1 MGKTRKNKLEI
12 HILNMWDMKK
22 IICIL
27 FLMVGISLSAQN
39 VTVKTNLLYDAS
51 TTINLGVEIGL
62 SPKWTL
68 DLSGNYNG
76 WTFNENKKWKHW
88 LAQPEA
94 RYWFC
99 ERFNGHFL
107 GAHLLGGVYNVGNWN
122 TDFTLLGTDFGQL
135 KDHRYEGWLAGAGIA
150 YGYHWIL
157 ARHWSIEAEIGVG
170 YIYTQA
176 DKYECPR
183 CGDQL
188 ENNKPHHYFGPTKA
202 AINLIYVF

>member
-1 MGKTRKNKLEI
+1 
-12 HILNMWDMKK
+12 MKK

-39 VTVKTNLLYDAS
+39 VAVKTNLLYDAS

-88 LAQPEA
+88 LLQPEA

-135 KDHRYEGWLAGAGIA
+135 KNHRYEGWLAGAGIA